1 MLLRWLKDYAG
12 VTVGVILTAVGLDA
26 FLVPAKIAAG
36 GLSGVATIFYHIA
49 QWPVGLSMLVM
60 NVPLFIWSVIRL
72 GWRFT
77 VNSVYG
83 TVALSVF
90 VDLLAPYLP
99 LLTEDLLL
107 ASLYGGVLSGIGLGL
122 VFRFNGTTGGTEL
135 LAAILRSYMGINIGQ
150 LLFIID
156 GLVVLW
162 AGIVFNS
169 AELAMYAL
177 ITIFLTAWIIDLV
190 IEGFSSAKAFL
201 IITRKADAIARG
213 IIQELDRSATAWK
226 ATGMYSGQEQEV
238 LVSVVGRAEVSRLK
252 ELVKKEDPG
261 AFIIL
266 ADVHEVLG
274 EGFKQWEDAHKF

>member
-1 MLLRWLKDYAG
+1 MFLRWLKEYLG
-12 VTVGVILTAVGLDA
+12 VTIGVILTAVGLDA

-36 GLSGVATIFYHIA
+36 GLSGVATILYHIA
-49 QWPVGLSMLVM
+49 NLPVGLTMLVM
-60 NVPLFIWSVIRL
+60 NIPLFIWSTVRL

-107 ASLYGGVLSGIGLGL
+107 ASLYGGVLMGIGLGL

-135 LAAILRSYMGINIGQ
+135 LAAILRSYTGTNIGL

-162 AGIVFNS
+162 AGIVFRS

-177 ITIFLTAWIIDLV
+177 VTIFLTAWIIDLV
-190 IEGFSSAKAFL
+190 IEGFSTAKAFM
-201 IITRKADAIARG
+201 IVTKKADAISAA
-213 IIQELDRSATAWK
+213 IIKDLDRSATAWK
-226 ATGMYSGQEQEV
+226 AKGMYTGKEQEV
-238 LVSVVGRAEVSRLK
+238 LISVVGRTEVSRLK
-252 ELVKKEDPG
+252 DIVKKEDPA

-266 ADVHEVLG
+266 ANVHEVLG
-274 EGFKQWEDAHKF
+274 EGFKELRNEK

>member
-1 MLLRWLKDYAG
+1 MFLRWLKEYLG
-12 VTVGVILTAVGLDA
+12 VTIGVLLTAVGLDA

-36 GLSGVATIFYHIA
+36 GLSGVATILYHIA
-49 QWPVGLSMLVM
+49 NLPVGLTMLLM
-60 NVPLFIWSVIRL
+60 NVPLFVWSIIRL

-83 TVALSVF
+83 TIALSVF

-107 ASLYGGVLSGIGLGL
+107 ASLYGGVLMGIGLGL

-135 LAAILRSYMGINIGQ
+135 LAAILRSYTGTNIGL

-156 GLVVLW
+156 GLVVIW
-162 AGIVFNS
+162 AGIVFRS

-177 ITIFLTAWIIDLV
+177 VTIFLTAWIIDLV
-190 IEGFSSAKAFL
+190 IEGFSTAKAFM
-201 IITRKADAIARG
+201 IVTKKADAISAA
-213 IIQELDRSATAWK
+213 IIKDLDRSATAWK
-226 ATGMYSGQEQEV
+226 AKGMYTGKEQEV
-238 LVSVVGRAEVSRLK
+238 LISVVGRAEVTRLK
-252 ELVKKEDPG
+252 DIVKKEDPA

-274 EGFKQWEDAHKF
+274 EGFKELRNEK

>member
-1 MLLRWLKDYAG
+1 MFLRWLKDYLG
-12 VTVGVILTAVGLDA
+12 VTIGVLLTAVGLDA

-49 QWPVGLSMLVM
+49 HWPVGLSMLVM
-60 NVPLFIWSVIRL
+60 NVPLFIWSIVRL

-90 VDLLAPYLP
+90 VDLLEPYLP
-99 LLTEDLLL
+99 LLTKDLLL
-107 ASLYGGVLSGIGLGL
+107 ASLYGGVLTGIGLGL

-162 AGIVFNS
+162 AGIVFRS

-201 IITRKADAIARG
+201 IITKKADAIAQG
-213 IIQELDRSATAWK
+213 IIKELDRGATAWK
-226 ATGMYSGQEQEV
+226 AKGMYTGKEREV
-238 LVSVVGRAEVSRLK
+238 LISVVGRSEVSRLK
-252 ELVKKEDPG
+252 ALVKKEDPA

-274 EGFKQWEDAHKF
+274 EGFKELG